1 MAGVSLISRSIRKF
15 LIVSSALLLV
25 VALSACH
32 RHAPIDTNI
41 NANSSSSGPIDPAEA
56 KRQAQTLI
64 DQGKELY
71 KNDQDEQAVKVF
83 KQAAALDQSNPEA
96 HLRLGMAYAA
106 LEQKVDADE
115 SYKKAIDL
123 YKKKIQTDS
132 GDAEA
137 FFNLAEAYSF
147 MHLDEEAAHNY
158 RQATR
163 VNPKDEEGWYRLGMT
178 ETKLAQYPEA
188 ISAFQKA
195 LELDPNDSR
204 ATDGL
209 QSAQEGAQRIKE
221 GKKHAEDML
230 KKQQQNTNVNGNLN
244 ANSSAN
250 PKPSPKRS
258 PRKLW

>member
-1 MAGVSLISRSIRKF
+1 MPVFMAGVSLISRSIRKF

-147 MHLDEEAAHNY
+147 MHLHEESAHSH
-158 RQATR
+158 R
-163 VNPKDEEGWYRLGMT
+163 
-178 ETKLAQYPEA
+178 
-188 ISAFQKA
+188 
-195 LELDPNDSR
+195 
-204 ATDGL
+204 
-209 QSAQEGAQRIKE
+209 
-221 GKKHAEDML
+221 HA
-230 KKQQQNTNVNGNLN
+230 
-244 ANSSAN
+244 
-250 PKPSPKRS
+250 PH
-258 PRKLW
+258 